1 MKNIINS
8 FQKIMLAATFAEAGE
23 WNTARE
29 MTPDVEL
36 SKEPTWLD
44 RIFMAVTFAESGL
57 RNDAIRFLELV
68 EYTNRGF
75 NSTAAH
81 DLGLHGIRLT
91 YGTVT
96 I

>member
-1 MKNIINS
+1 MP
-8 FQKIMLAATFAEAGE
+8 
-23 WNTARE
+23 
-29 MTPDVEL
+29 PDVEL

-68 EYTNRGF
+68 EYTNRAF

-81 DLGLHGIRLT
+81 DLGLPGIRLT

>member
-1 MKNIINS
+1 
-8 FQKIMLAATFAEAGE
+8 
-23 WNTARE
+23 

-44 RIFMAVTFAESGL
+44 RIFMALTFAESGL
-57 RNDAIRFLELV
+57 CNDTIRFLELV
-68 EYTNRGF
+68 EYTNRAF

-81 DLGLHGIRLT
+81 DLGLPGIRLT

>member
-1 MKNIINS
+1 M
-8 FQKIMLAATFAEAGE
+8 
-23 WNTARE
+23 
-29 MTPDVEL
+29 EL

-81 DLGLHGIRLT
+81 YLGLPGIRLT